1 MLSHLLTPANIKAD
15 LESTEKDEVFEEMLE
30 MIVASQ
36 PSVDRQ
42 DALNALMQR
51 EALQTTGIIPGIAV
65 PHAQCASMR
74 GTALALGLS
83 RNGVE
88 YDSLDGSPVNFI
100 IMMLFAQGD
109 TESHL
114 QTMKDVA
121 NLLQAPDFLKTIME
135 KKTPQEIFDA
145 VCNFEMSLQG

>member
-1 MLSHLLTPANIKAD
+1 MLSHLLTPANINAD
-15 LESTEKDEVFEEMLE
+15 LESAEKDEVFEEMLE

-36 PSVDRQ
+36 PTLDRQ

-51 EALQTTGIIPGIAV
+51 EALQSTGIIPGIAV

-88 YDSLDGSPVNFI
+88 YDSFDGSPVNFI
-100 IMMLFAQGD
+100 IMMLFAEGD

-114 QTMKDVA
+114 QTMKDAA

>member
-1 MLSHLLTPANIKAD
+1 MLSHLLTPANINAD
-15 LESTEKDEVFEEMLE
+15 LESAEKDEVFEEMLE

-36 PSVDRQ
+36 PSLDRQ

-51 EALQTTGIIPGIAV
+51 EALQTTGIIPGI
-65 PHAQCASMR
+65 
-74 GTALALGLS
+74 GLS

-100 IMMLFAQGD
+100 IMMLFAEGD

-114 QTMKDVA
+114 QTMKDAA

>member
-15 LESTEKDEVFEEMLE
+15 LESAEKDEVFEEMIE

-51 EALQTTGIIPGIAV
+51 EAQQTTGIIPGIAV
-65 PHAQCASMR
+65 PHTQCASVH

-83 RNGVE
+83 RTGVE

-100 IMMLFAQGD
+100 IMMLFAEGD

>member
-15 LESTEKDEVFEEMLE
+15 LESAEKDEVFEEMIE

-42 DALNALMQR
+42 DALDALMLR
-51 EALQTTGIIPGIAV
+51 EAQQTTGIIPGIAV
-65 PHAQCASMR
+65 PHAQCASVR

-83 RNGVE
+83 RTGVE